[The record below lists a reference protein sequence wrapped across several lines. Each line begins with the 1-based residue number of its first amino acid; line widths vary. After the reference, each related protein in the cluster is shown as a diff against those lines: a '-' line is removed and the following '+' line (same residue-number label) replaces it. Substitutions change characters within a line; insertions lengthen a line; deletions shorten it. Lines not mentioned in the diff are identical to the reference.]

1 MTASPPAQ
9 APLIRRR
16 LVDTR
21 FGQIHCRVTGPA
33 GHAQDSNAP
42 ALILFHI
49 NQQSSALGI
58 ELLEA
63 LAPGV
68 HAVAMDYPG
77 CGMSDHIPFQP
88 SIADYADC
96 GAEVMQALGFS
107 RYTAMGE
114 ATGAAAAAEM
124 SARHPAAVQA
134 AVLVNC
140 PIYKD
145 NKQAHDVH
153 RPLKDTLR
161 PADSSGFP
169 MTRTLEFMRE
179 KDPTHAP
186 MNPDQSW
193 MDRINVAQLETGRDR
208 WQALDALNAYDI
220 KAGLEAIPCPTLLM
234 MGEHFHYTSLL
245 EQYTSRLRHLT
256 EARVIQGARFC
267 MVWEKAEELAGHV
280 RPFLAQLRSA

>member
-1 MTASPPAQ
+1 MTAPTHTLPPRIQ
-9 APLIRRR
+9 RR

-21 FGQIHCRVTGPA
+21 LGQIHCRIAGPA
-33 GHAQDSNAP
+33 PDASAP

-68 HAVAMDYPG
+68 HGVAMDYPG

-96 GAEVMQALGFS
+96 GAEVMQALGFA

-114 ATGAAAAAEM
+114 ATGAAVAAEM
-124 SARHPAAVQA
+124 SARHRAAVQSV
-134 AVLVNC
+134 VLVNC

-145 NKQAHDVH
+145 NKQAHEVH

-161 PADSSGFP
+161 PADASGFP

-245 EQYTSRLRHLT
+245 EQYTARLRHLT
-256 EARVIQGARFC
+256 QARVIQNARFC
-267 MVWEKAEELAGHV
+267 MVWEKAQELAAHV
-280 RPFLAQLRSA
+280 RPFLGQHGAV